1 MPFGSSPCKF
11 LALNTASPDRC
22 VLGRVSSVR
31 GTTVGGG
38 EERSRN
44 GTDGIATHASSSS
57 ASGHRL
63 EQPPTLPGMRSWA
76 PSLASLQGPASVLVS
91 VGKAEGARVGGPVR
105 PRWRRGRC
113 ARTRPGQTGE
123 ADAARSAAAHGAR
136 APARRCSCSPA
147 PRHRFPES
155 IHQFNKSLGM
165 RSSVI
170 SCTRI

>member
-1 MPFGSSPCKF
+1 MC
-11 LALNTASPDRC
+11 T
-22 VLGRVSSVR
+22 
-31 GTTVGGG
+31 GTCQLSAGHHGGGG

-105 PRWRRGRC
+105 PRSRRGFV
-113 ARTRPGQTGE
+113 ARARALDRPAKRMLRAPRPLTVRAHLRAGAPAPLPRVTAFQKVSTSLTS
-123 ADAARSAAAHGAR
+123 RSA
-136 APARRCSCSPA
+136 
-147 PRHRFPES
+147 
-155 IHQFNKSLGM
+155 
-165 RSSVI
+165 
-170 SCTRI
+170 